1 MKAAFTRLQGN
12 LDAIAQQGL
21 YRSRRVMASPQGIHL
36 QIDGRNVVNFCSNNY
51 LGLANHPDVVSTFK
65 TAADHYGVGSGSAHL
80 ICGHSMAHHALEEE
94 LAAFTGR
101 DRALLFSTGY
111 MANTGVISALLGR
124 GDAVFEDRLNHASL
138 LDGGLLSGARFKRY
152 AHADVENLTVHLKK
166 AAGNKLIVTDGVFSM
181 DGDFAP
187 LQTLSEA
194 AKASEAWLMVDDA
207 HGLGVIGERGGGLLE
222 YYGLTQRD
230 VPVLIGT
237 LGKGFGTFG
246 AFVAGSETLIET
258 LIQKART
265 YIYTTALP
273 AAVAEATRASLKIV
287 IAENWRRDK
296 LQKLAERFRLGAAQS
311 GLELISPICAD
322 NLNPVGW
329 VSGSVTQQ
337 SDEVAAANIISAI
350 QPVMIGDSRKALEIS
365 NALLNAGFLVSAI
378 RPPTVP
384 QGSARLR
391 VTFSALHEEQQV
403 DQLLD
408 ALNTA
413 MAKPKAE
420 LKA

>member
-1 MKAAFTRLQGN
+1 MNGAFSQLTDN
-12 LDAIAQQGL
+12 LDDIAQLGL
-21 YRSRRVMASPQGIHL
+21 YRSRRVIESPQGVNLKIN
-36 QIDGRNVVNFCSNNY
+36 GRNIVNFCSNDY
-51 LGLANHPDVVSTFK
+51 LGLANHPEVVNAFK
-65 TAADHYGVGSGSAHL
+65 AGVDHYGVGSGSAHL
-80 ICGHSMAHHALEEE
+80 ICGHSAAHHALEEE

-111 MANTGVISALLGR
+111 MANIGVISALLGR

-152 AHADVENLTVHLKK
+152 AHADAADLSANLEK

-187 LQTLSEA
+187 LKELAVA
-194 AKASEAWLMVDDA
+194 AKNHDAWLMVDDA
-207 HGLGVIGERGGGLLE
+207 HGLGVIGENGGGIVQH
-222 YYGLTQRD
+222 YGLSQDD
-230 VPVLIGT
+230 VPVLMGT
-237 LGKGFGTFG
+237 LGKGLGTFG
-246 AFVAGSETLIET
+246 AFVAGSEMLVET

-265 YIYTTALP
+265 YVYTTALP
-273 AAVAEATRASLKIV
+273 AAVAEATSASLKIV

-296 LQKLAERFRLGAAQS
+296 LKQLSEQFRLGAEQL
-311 GLELISPICAD
+311 GLQVMPS
-322 NLNPVGW
+322 
-329 VSGSVTQQ
+329 S
-337 SDEVAAANIISAI
+337 SAI
-350 QPVMIGDSRKALEIS
+350 QPILIGDSQRAVNIS

-391 VTFSALHEEQQV
+391 VTFSALHEAQQV

-408 ALNTA
+408 ALA
-413 MAKPKAE
+413 QAIE
-420 LKA
+420 

>member
-1 MKAAFTRLQGN
+1 MTLAFSQLASN
-12 LDAIAQQGL
+12 LENIARQNL
-21 YRSRRVMASPQGIHL
+21 YRSRRIIESPQGINL
-36 QIDGRNVVNFCSNNY
+36 QLDGRNILNFCSNDY
-51 LGLANHPDVVSTFK
+51 LGLANHPDVVKAFK
-65 TAADHYGVGSGSAHL
+65 TAANKYGVGSGSAHL
-80 ICGHSMAHHALEEE
+80 ICGHSFAHHALEEE

-111 MANTGVISALLGR
+111 MANMGVISSLLGR

-152 AHADVENLTVHLKK
+152 AHADIDNLSTSLEK

-187 LQTLSEA
+187 LKKLSLA
-194 AKASEAWLMVDDA
+194 AKNYNAWLMVDDA
-207 HGLGVIGERGGGLLE
+207 HGLGVVGEHGVGILE
-222 YYGLTQRD
+222 YYGLKQDD
-230 VPVLIGT
+230 VPILMGT

-246 AFVAGSETLIET
+246 AFVAGSELLIET

-273 AAVAEATRASLKIV
+273 AAIAEATRASLKIV

-296 LQKLAERFRLGAAQS
+296 LKKLSVRFRSGAQQLGLQ
-311 GLELISPICAD
+311 LMESP
-322 NLNPVGW
+322 
-329 VSGSVTQQ
+329 SV
-337 SDEVAAANIISAI
+337 I
-350 QPVMIGDSRKALEIS
+350 QPILIGDSKRAVEIS
-365 NALLNAGFLVSAI
+365 NTLLDAGFLISAI

-384 QGSARLR
+384 QGKARLR
-391 VTFSALHEEQQV
+391 VTFSALHEEQHI

-408 ALNTA
+408 GL
-413 MAKPKAE
+413 AKSMTC
-420 LKA
+420 

>member
-1 MKAAFTRLQGN
+1 MISAFSQFPGN
-12 LDAIAQQGL
+12 LKAIADAGL
-21 YRSRRVMASPQGIHL
+21 YRSRRVIASPQGVNL
-36 QIDGRNVVNFCSNNY
+36 QIDGCNVVNFCSNDY
-51 LGLANHPDVVSTFK
+51 LGLANHPEVVSAFK
-65 TAADHYGVGSGSAHL
+65 SAVDNYGVGSGSAHL
-80 ICGHSMAHHALEEE
+80 ICGHSAAHHALEEE

-111 MANTGVISALLGR
+111 MANIGVMSALLGR

-138 LDGGLLSGARFKRY
+138 LDGGLMSGARFKRY

-166 AAGNKLIVTDGVFSM
+166 ATGNKLIVTDGVFSM

-187 LQTLSEA
+187 LKALSVT
-194 AKASEAWLMVDDA
+194 AKTSDAWLMVDDA
-207 HGLGVIGERGGGLLE
+207 HGLGVIGEHGGGLLE
-222 YYGLTQRD
+222 YFGLSQED
-230 VPVLIGT
+230 VPVLMGT

-246 AFVAGSETLIET
+246 AFVAGSDALIET

-296 LQKLAERFRLGAAQS
+296 LKMLADRFRLGAGQS
-311 GLELISPICAD
+311 GLRLISPICAESLSP
-322 NLNPVGW
+322 NHI
-329 VSGSVTQQ
+329 T
-337 SDEVAAANIISAI
+337 SAI
-350 QPVMIGDSRKALEIS
+350 QPIIIGDSQRAVDIS
-365 NALLNAGFLVSAI
+365 NDLLNAGFLVSAI

-384 QGSARLR
+384 KGSARLR
-391 VTFSALHEEQQV
+391 VTFSALHEEYQV

-408 ALNTA
+408 ALV
-413 MAKPKAE
+413 KATT
-420 LKA
+420 KHKVQS